1 MLARTTR
8 RRVVSVGR
16 ADLAGLFLISLE
28 RCPADRGIEHGRT
41 HAIHRVGRPE
51 QSKRVLTASL
61 HDHDFGRRFTPMR
74 QSFTHPRC
82 EVISLM
88 RIENLV
94 MNPHRM
100 DHLTR

>member
-1 MLARTTR
+1 M
-8 RRVVSVGR
+8 
-16 ADLAGLFLISLE
+16 
-28 RCPADRGIEHGRT
+28 CRT

-51 QSKRVLTASL
+51 QSKRVLAASL

-82 EVISLM
+82 EVISLV